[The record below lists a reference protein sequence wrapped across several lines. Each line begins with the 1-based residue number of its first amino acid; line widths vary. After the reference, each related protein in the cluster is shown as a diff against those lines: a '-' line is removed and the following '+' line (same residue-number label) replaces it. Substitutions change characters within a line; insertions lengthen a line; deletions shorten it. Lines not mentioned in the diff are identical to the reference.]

1 MHTHTHTHTH
11 RHTHTRTHTRIHAC
25 VCSLVHAF
33 RAYNFGSKMTEPPAA
48 VGDALPEFGCPSDEK
63 EEEHLVRISRLD

>member
-1 MHTHTHTHTH
+1 
-11 RHTHTRTHTRIHAC
+11 
-25 VCSLVHAF
+25 VHAF